1 MMKLSNKK
9 PFIAGNW
16 KLHKTI
22 SEAVELTKK
31 INQAVGKEK
40 NAKIAVIP
48 PFTALSE
55 VKKELSKSQV
65 QTGAQDVFWEESG
78 AYTGEVSSSM
88 LKEAGCDFVVVGHSE
103 RRQYFGDTDERV
115 NKKIKA
121 ALDAG
126 LTPIMCVGETL
137 QERENNNTFDKI
149 KKQINQGL
157 KSLDPEQTKNVI
169 IAYEPIWAIGTGRTA
184 TPEQAEEVHAFIR
197 NQLTEMVGKET
208 SSYAIILYGGSVKPK
223 NAFSLI
229 KENNINGALIGGA
242 SLKADSFVD
251 VIKEA
256 KKAYKE
262 KQK

>member
-1 MMKLSNKK
+1 MKLSNKK

-22 SEAVELTKK
+22 SEAVQLTKK
-31 INQAVGKEK
+31 IHKKVNKEK
-40 NAKIAVIP
+40 ETEIVIIP

-55 VKKELSKSQV
+55 VKKVLSKSQIL
-65 QTGAQDVFWEESG
+65 TGAQDVFWEESG
-78 AYTGEVSSSM
+78 AYTGEIAPSM
-88 LKEAGCDFVVVGHSE
+88 IKDAGCDFVVVGHSE
-103 RRQYFGDTDERV
+103 RRQYFGDTDEHI

-121 ALDAG
+121 ALNAG
-126 LTPIMCVGETL
+126 LFSIMCLGESL
-137 QERENNNTFDKI
+137 EERENNETFNKI
-149 KKQINQGL
+149 KKQVSQGL
-157 KSLDPEQTKNVI
+157 KDLEADQIKNVI

-197 NQLTEMVGKET
+197 NQLTEMGGKET
-208 SSYAIILYGGSVKPK
+208 SSCAIILYGGSVKPK

-229 KENNINGALIGGA
+229 KEKNINGALIGGA

-251 VIKEA
+251 IIKEA

-262 KQK
+262 K

>member
-1 MMKLSNKK
+1 MKLSNKK

-22 SEAVELTKK
+22 SEAVQLTKNIHK
-31 INQAVGKEK
+31 KVKKEK
-40 NAKIAVIP
+40 EAEIVIIP

-55 VKKELSKSQV
+55 VKKVLSKSQIL
-65 QTGAQDVFWEESG
+65 TGAQDVFWEESG
-78 AYTGEVSSSM
+78 AYTGEIAPSM
-88 LKEAGCDFVVVGHSE
+88 IKDAGCDFVVVGHSE
-103 RRQYFGDTDERV
+103 RRQYFGDTDEHV

-121 ALDAG
+121 ALNAG
-126 LTPIMCVGETL
+126 LFPIMCLGESL
-137 QERENNNTFDKI
+137 EERENNETFNKI
-149 KKQINQGL
+149 KKQVNQGL
-157 KSLDPEQTKNVI
+157 KDLEADQIENVI

-208 SSYAIILYGGSVKPK
+208 SSCAIILYGGSVKPK

-229 KENNINGALIGGA
+229 KEKNINGALIGGA

-251 VIKEA
+251 IIKEA

-262 KQK
+262 K

>member
-22 SEAVELTKK
+22 PEAVQLTKNIHK
-31 INQAVGKEK
+31 ALKKEME
-40 NAKIAVIP
+40 AEIVLIP

-55 VKKELSKSQV
+55 VKKILSKSHIL
-65 QTGAQDVFWEESG
+65 TGAQDVFWEESG
-78 AYTGEVSSSM
+78 AYTGEISPSM
-88 LKEAGCDFVVVGHSE
+88 VKDSGCDFVVVGHSE

-121 ALDAG
+121 ALNAG
-126 LTPIMCVGETL
+126 LFPILCIGESL
-137 QERENNNTFDKI
+137 EEREKNEAFDKI
-149 KKQINQGL
+149 KKQIQQGFKDL
-157 KSLDPEQTKNVI
+157 KPVQIKNVI

-184 TPEQAEEVHAFIR
+184 TPEQAEEVHNFIR
-197 NQLTEMVGKET
+197 DQLTEMVGNET
-208 SSYAIILYGGSVKPK
+208 SSCAIILYGGSVKPK

-229 KENNINGALIGGA
+229 KEKNINGALIGGA

-251 VIKEA
+251 IIKEA

-262 KQK
+262 K